1 VSGRVCSRT
10 ARGWRKPRY
19 SAIDPLWLGEL
30 IEALP
35 EARRGA
41 ALRRLGA
48 LALFLAGIFPDHVG
62 GHPIEPR
69 HLARITRAIE
79 ASAGPMG
86 PPPIAAGAF
95 REGGITLLEWL
106 GRVCYRLAERRSTGT
121 PDVLHDVAARFV
133 EARRFLNVLTDSYLF
148 PFRERWFPVA

>member
-1 VSGRVCSRT
+1 
-10 ARGWRKPRY
+10 
-19 SAIDPLWLGEL
+19 
-30 IEALP
+30 
-35 EARRGA
+35 
-41 ALRRLGA
+41 
-48 LALFLAGIFPDHVG
+48 
-62 GHPIEPR
+62 
-69 HLARITRAIE
+69 
-79 ASAGPMG
+79 MG

-133 EARRFLNVLTDSYLF
+133 EARRFLNVLTDRYLF